1 MGTNE
6 VKVDRAL
13 IQRALTAFGAQCG
26 RMASCSECAFEG
38 FGDCKMAFLMDY
50 LAEHGHSMA
59 AEPAADDRL
68 GRLREEVVRSMAEAR
83 GRYEQLIVEC
93 PETLDEEC
101 LKMCKMNR
109 AHGVISTLEQVLEEI
124 DVLRQDGDAEP
135 TEGGEA

>member
-1 MGTNE
+1 MGKND
-6 VKVDRAL
+6 VKIDRAL
-13 IQRALTAFGAQCG
+13 VQRALTAFRVQCS
-26 RMASCSECAFEG
+26 RMASCSECAFDG
-38 FGDCKMAFLMDY
+38 LGDCKMAFMLDY
-50 LAEHGHSMA
+50 LAEHGMA

-68 GRLREEVVRSMAEAR
+68 DRLREEVVRSMAEAR

-109 AHGVISTLEQVLEEI
+109 AHGVISTLERVLEEI

>member
-1 MGTNE
+1 MKTND
-6 VKVDRAL
+6 VKIDRAL
-13 IQRALTAFGAQCG
+13 VQRALTAFGAQCKM
-26 RMASCSECAFEG
+26 MASCSECAFEG
-38 FGDCKMAFLMDY
+38 FGDCKMAFLLDY
-50 LAEHGHSMA
+50 LAEHGMA

-68 GRLREEVVRSMAEAR
+68 DRLREEVVRSMAEAR

-93 PETLDEEC
+93 SETLDEEC
-101 LKMCKMNR
+101 LRMCKMNR

>member
-1 MGTNE
+1 MGND
-6 VKVDRAL
+6 VKVDRTL
-13 IQRALTAFGAQCG
+13 IQRALTSFGIQCK

-38 FGDCKMAFLMDY
+38 FGDCKMAFLLDY
-50 LAEHGHSMA
+50 LAEHGHGMA

-68 GRLREEVVRSMAEAR
+68 DRLREEVVRSMAEAR

-124 DVLRQDGDAEP
+124 DVLRLYGDAE